1 MNNPALKGEV
11 SISKML
17 SKTNPRLRRVDV
29 VSNSFG
35 SCITNAPEEL
45 SRAPEMSFPK
55 ILLQPRMFPQ
65 QLEGAIAF
73 EQLQSPTN
81 THSRR
86 QLNKQVDVVEGNM
99 QLVDFTSITPS
110 SCVKNPLAIN
120 PHAKKLHRVH
130 GIFTF
135 PNKVESV
142 LSERMFPGFQIHFFP
157 PAKLTRN
164 PAHANFTNLFAK
176 GSTSEPFHIN
186 NFLELNFGD
195 GNSSLWL
202 KPEVS
207 LPLM

>member
-1 MNNPALKGEV
+1 MLTNINPG
-11 SISKML
+11 
-17 SKTNPRLRRVDV
+17 LRRSNVV
-29 VSNSFG
+29 LNSFHSCVSN
-35 SCITNAPEEL
+35 TPEKL

-55 ILLQPRMFPQ
+55 VIPQPWMFPQ
-65 QLEGAIAF
+65 QLKSTVALK
-73 EQLQSPTN
+73 QLQRPAN
-81 THSRR
+81 AHSWR

-99 QLVDFTSITPS
+99 QLVDFTSISPS
-110 SCVKNPLAIN
+110 GCIEKPLAIN
-120 PHAKKLHRVH
+120 SHAKKLHRVH

-157 PAKLTRN
+157 PAKLTKN

-176 GSTSEPFHIN
+176 GSTSEPFYVN
-186 NFLELNFGD
+186 NFSELNFEE

-202 KPEVS
+202 KPEVP